1 MGTHPI
7 FESDFDCLTEC
18 LGLNMRKGEN
28 QLDLEAGAVDIKTK
42 PEQWFRDIP
51 EIPVKMVNN
60 EVSLTACLDLR
71 WGRASYGGFNKK
83 LEELARRMNSK
94 HHSDDENEEEDE
106 FGVAER
112 LKLIREGKYKT
123 EYLSDSSDSE
133 IESFEEKGKKRKT
146 SPAVSR
152 DDSSKFMRP

>member
-1 MGTHPI
+1 MGPVKNLSRNLRAMK
-7 FESDFDCLTEC
+7 F
-18 LGLNMRKGEN
+18 MRKGED
-28 QLDLEAGAVDIKTK
+28 QLDLEAEAVDIKTK
-42 PEQWFRDIP
+42 PEQWFRDVP
-51 EIPVKMVNN
+51 EMPVKIIN
-60 EVSLTACLDLR
+60 EVSLTECLDLR

-94 HHSDDENEEEDE
+94 HDSDDENEEEDE

-133 IESFEEKGKKRKT
+133 IESFEEKGKKRKNSQKGET
-146 SPAVSR
+146 TT
-152 DDSSKFMRP
+152 KFMRPE

>member
-1 MGTHPI
+1 MKKKQALHI
-7 FESDFDCLTEC
+7 FHISIF
-18 LGLNMRKGEN
+18 RKY
-28 QLDLEAGAVDIKTK
+28 LKFILIH
-42 PEQWFRDIP
+42 
-51 EIPVKMVNN
+51 
-60 EVSLTACLDLR
+60 R

-94 HHSDDENEEEDE
+94 RDSDDENEEEDE

-133 IESFEEKGKKRKT
+133 IESFEEKGKKRK
-146 SPAVSR
+146 
-152 DDSSKFMRP
+152 SSQKGEGSTKFMRPE

>member
-1 MGTHPI
+1 MSFVFKRQSYVVLSYI
-7 FESDFDCLTEC
+7 FTCLIYIY
-18 LGLNMRKGEN
+18 LPLF
-28 QLDLEAGAVDIKTK
+28 I
-42 PEQWFRDIP
+42 
-51 EIPVKMVNN
+51 
-60 EVSLTACLDLR
+60 R

-94 HHSDDENEEEDE
+94 HDSDDENEEEDE

-133 IESFEEKGKKRKT
+133 IESFEEKGKKRKNSQKGET
-146 SPAVSR
+146 TT
-152 DDSSKFMRP
+152 KFMRPE

>member
-1 MGTHPI
+1 MISGKISSLAYYGISLSQLKNEI
-7 FESDFDCLTEC
+7 FLNQKSPSKFLTSI
-18 LGLNMRKGEN
+18 LLSWHLQRN
-28 QLDLEAGAVDIKTK
+28 I
-42 PEQWFRDIP
+42 
-51 EIPVKMVNN
+51 
-60 EVSLTACLDLR
+60 LTLFIR

-94 HHSDDENEEEDE
+94 RDSDDENEEEDE

-133 IESFEEKGKKRKT
+133 IESFEEKGKKRK
-146 SPAVSR
+146 
-152 DDSSKFMRP
+152 SSQKNGESSTKFMRPE